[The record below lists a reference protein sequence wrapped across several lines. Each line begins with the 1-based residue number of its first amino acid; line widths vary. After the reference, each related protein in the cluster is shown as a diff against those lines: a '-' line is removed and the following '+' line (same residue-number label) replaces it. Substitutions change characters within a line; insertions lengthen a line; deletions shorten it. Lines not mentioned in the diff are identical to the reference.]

1 MQAPDMR
8 ILGCQTTVFCSQSHT
23 ESAQTLNRML
33 YYTIFFSAV
42 NKNKKA
48 FDGLPGRSVPLFLS
62 APFKKGIILTFG
74 ILYVRIARKEI

>member
-1 MQAPDMR
+1 MR

-48 FDGLPGRSVPLFLS
+48 YDGLAGSNAPLF
-62 APFKKGIILTFG
+62 
-74 ILYVRIARKEI
+74 